1 MFPALIS
8 RLFATD
14 LAVDLG
20 TSNTRVFAPGRGL
33 VVVEP
38 TIVATS
44 PDGRSL
50 IAAGTAAKALLGRE
64 PATVTVV
71 RPLKSGV
78 IAEPDAAQKALDH
91 FFLGVRGRWRDRFA
105 PRVIVTIPSGI
116 TQVERRAVR
125 DVTLGAG
132 AREVF
137 LVSSPFAAAIGAGLP
152 IDQPGG
158 NMIVTV
164 GGGTTE
170 VALLSLAGVV
180 HGESIRTGGDEMDES
195 IVQWVKKH
203 HNLLIGMRQAE
214 AIKLALG
221 AARIDDS
228 RQTVNVKG
236 LAIVDG
242 LPKTIVLTG
251 EEVVEALRESV
262 RSIVDAVRM
271 CLEQTPPELAA
282 DIVDKGIV
290 MAGGGAQL
298 PGLDDVLREDI
309 GLPISIAEQPASCA
323 AVGAGKILE
332 TVAVLRRVAYDSTGV
347 R

>member
-1 MFPALIS
+1 MGPALIS
-8 RLFATD
+8 RIFATD

-20 TSNTRVFAPGRGL
+20 TSNTRVFARGRGL
-33 VVVEP
+33 VIEEP

-50 IAAGTAAKALLGRE
+50 LAAGATAKAMLGRE
-64 PATVTVV
+64 PASVKVV

-78 IAEPDAAQKALDH
+78 IAEPDAALKAIDH
-91 FFLGVRGRWRDRFA
+91 FFTTVRGRWRDRFR
-105 PRVIVTIPSGI
+105 PRVLVTIPSGI

-125 DVTLGAG
+125 DVALGAG

-137 LVSSPFAAAIGAGLP
+137 LVSAPFAAAVGAGLP
-152 IDQPGG
+152 IQEAGG
-158 NMIVTV
+158 NMIVTI

-180 HGESIRTGGDEMDES
+180 HCESSRTGGDEMDEA

-214 AIKLALG
+214 TIKLALG
-221 AARIDDS
+221 AARLDES
-228 RQTVNVKG
+228 RRQVPVKG

-242 LPKTIVLTG
+242 LPKTIALTS

-262 RSIVDAVRM
+262 RSIVDAVHR

-290 MAGGGAQL
+290 LAGGGASL
-298 PGLDDVLREDI
+298 PALDDVLRDEI
-309 GLPISIAEQPASCA
+309 GLPITIAEHAPVCA
-323 AVGAGKILE
+323 AIGAGQMLDN
-332 TVAVLRRVAYDSTGV
+332 VAVLRRVAFDSTGG